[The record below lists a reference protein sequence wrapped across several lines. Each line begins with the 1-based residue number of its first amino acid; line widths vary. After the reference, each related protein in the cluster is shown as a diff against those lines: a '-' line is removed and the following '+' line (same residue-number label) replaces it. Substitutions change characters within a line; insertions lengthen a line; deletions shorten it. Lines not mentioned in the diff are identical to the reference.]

1 MVKVVKTTTERV
13 VIQMTIKEV
22 FEKAKEKGM
31 EDYEVCICDGY
42 GIKTVQEVDY
52 GEDFVQC
59 IVLYNND
66 DTD

>member
-1 MVKVVKTTTERV
+1 
-13 VIQMTIKEV
+13 MTIKEV

-31 EDYEVCICDGY
+31 EDYKVCICDGY
-42 GIKTVQEVDY
+42 GIKTVQEVNY
-52 GEDFVQC
+52 GEDFDKC

>member
-1 MVKVVKTTTERV
+1 
-13 VIQMTIKEV
+13 MTIKEV

-52 GEDFVQC
+52 MEDFDKC
-59 IVLYNND
+59 IILCNYD
-66 DTD
+66 DTN